1 MVVSINRF
9 ASDTDAEIEAIREE
23 AVAAGAREV
32 VVFEGHAKGGEGAG
46 ALADAVV
53 EACAAHDAAVDHTSQ
68 SLSLEFRRTKPYF
81 ESPLMSMVP
90 TQWTFL
96 QRLTKPSSYCE
107 SGVLIICQSVWQKL
121 SIHLVMKQ
129 PN

>member
-53 EACAAHDAAVDHTSQ
+53 EACAAHDAAGRPYEPIV
-68 SLSLEFRRTKPYF
+68 EPGFRRIKPYF
-81 ESPLMSMVP
+81 ESPLMSMEH

-96 QRLTKPSSYCE
+96 QRPTKPSSYCE

-121 SIHLVMKQ
+121 SIHLVTKQ